1 MRPEEVGQW
10 QRIVRDLATLAVGV
24 FILIYETVGA
34 AQPNEWL
41 IGAGLTALGLVP
53 LFRYDEA
60 VRNGKNGKS
69 GKPPSR
75 RADDDAA

>member
-24 FILIYETVGA
+24 FMLVYETVGA
-34 AQPNEWL
+34 AEPNKWL

-53 LFRYDEA
+53 LFRYDELM
-60 VRNGKNGKS
+60 NGKNGKS
-69 GKPPSR
+69 KSTKG
-75 RADDDAA
+75 ADDAS